1 MKRIICLMI
10 GIVFLF
16 TAGCAGNVT
25 QTATQTQTADAFA
38 AAYSQAILQ
47 QGISIGEAEE
57 DEGNQTVLY
66 RLSGDAL
73 SDGARVWFL
82 IQKEN
87 QVVTAAGIE
96 YYHPGDKAADL
107 NAFLSLS
114 TTLLQVC
121 DPSLANKQETASKRL
136 TEIIQSCMQGE
147 ELQKDGFRY
156 AALGNGWNT
165 TSFLVEY
172 PGYEDEEEPAT
183 LTGIK
188 ALPFTA
194 EEVASTLG
202 EITAKSQ
209 IHVKPIQQSMSAIPE
224 LSNLPK
230 DGSPK
235 VYALE
240 HGLGITVGWL
250 VFYSSDAGLVQI
262 DFVDRDDGDLL
273 IYVIQLYLPDAL
285 VQACDPVL
293 RLEDTK
299 ENQDK
304 AHDIASDLF
313 YYDPIVENGIQYQ
326 KEYENDVSFIVVT
339 AQ

>member
-1 MKRIICLMI
+1 MI

-16 TAGCAGNVT
+16 TVGCAENT
-25 QTATQTQTADAFA
+25 AQTASQTQTADAFA
-38 AAYSQAILQ
+38 AAYAQAILQ
-47 QGISIGEAEE
+47 QGLSLGEAEE
-57 DEGNQTVLY
+57 GESNQSVAY
-66 RLSGDAL
+66 RLYGDAL
-73 SDGARVWFL
+73 SDSANVWLL
-82 IQKEN
+82 IQKEKEN

-96 YYHPGDKAADL
+96 YYHPEDKAADL

-121 DPSLANKQETASKRL
+121 DPSLANKQEAASKRL

-183 LTGIK
+183 LTGTK

-202 EITAKSQ
+202 EITAKIQ
-209 IHVKPIQQSMSAIPE
+209 VHLKPIQQSMSAIPE

-240 HGLGITVGWL
+240 HGLGITIGWL

-262 DFVDRDDGDLL
+262 DCVDRDDGDLL
-273 IYVIQLYLPDAL
+273 IYVIQLYLPDTL

-299 ENQDK
+299 ENQVK

-326 KEYENDVSFIVVT
+326 EHYEDGVSFVAVT